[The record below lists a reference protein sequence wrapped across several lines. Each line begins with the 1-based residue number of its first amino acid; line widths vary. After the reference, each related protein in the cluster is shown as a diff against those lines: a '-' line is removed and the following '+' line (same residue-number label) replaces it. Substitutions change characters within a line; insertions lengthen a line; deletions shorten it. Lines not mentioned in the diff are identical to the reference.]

1 MRRELENSS
10 LTFKLP
16 SCVKLVVSPYGT
28 ASPVSFLAA
37 VPSAKVEQGQH
48 LKIALFLGRVHP
60 GKRADLL
67 IKAWRASEV
76 GPEWKLVIAGN
87 GDQSYI
93 ASLNQLVHQLKLDD
107 AIKFVGPVTG
117 TDKQYLYQRASW
129 FLLPSEHENFGIA
142 AMEAVKYGCAIA
154 ISDQV
159 YLADEMPEGSEILPV
174 RIDAW
179 SKFMRERMQNDI
191 WQKQQARKVAEVLL
205 RKFDHNEVAQNWI
218 DTIEATIGC

>member
-1 MRRELENSS
+1 MISTIEL
-10 LTFKLP
+10 LP
-16 SCVKLVVSPYGT
+16 TYLLMT
-28 ASPVSFLAA
+28 
-37 VPSAKVEQGQH
+37 
-48 LKIALFLGRVHP
+48 
-60 GKRADLL
+60 GKPTR
-67 IKAWRASEV
+67 ITEPCNW
-76 GPEWKLVIAGN
+76 
-87 GDQSYI
+87 
-93 ASLNQLVHQLKLDD
+93 
-107 AIKFVGPVTG
+107 
-117 TDKQYLYQRASW
+117 SW

-179 SKFMRERMQNDI
+179 SKFMRERMQDDI

-218 DTIEATIGC
+218 DTIEATIRC